1 MTSTGKPPESPS
13 DAGVSAP
20 LPEELQ
26 QTIRAFQESRAIL
39 TAVELDVFT
48 AIGEGAGASAVA
60 EKIGAEVRAI
70 EMLLNALV
78 ALGLLT
84 KQHGRFQ
91 NTPLTKQFLTAGSPN
106 DARAVVMHFAN
117 LWKYWSTLTD
127 CVRAGTSVAYQEFT
141 ERDAAWTEPFIAA
154 MHHNACARAPHVVQ
168 AVGAT
173 GLRRMLDVGGGSGA
187 YSIAFAQANPALEV
201 ELFDLP
207 TVLPIAERHIAAAGL
222 SHRIRTRAG
231 DLRTDWLGENF
242 DLIFIS
248 AICHMLGPEENLS
261 LLRRCYEALAPAGR
275 VVISDFLLSAD
286 KTAPKFGALFA
297 LNMLVATQQGNSYSE
312 EEYREWLRQA
322 GFVEIRRVP
331 LPGPAELMMG
341 RRR

>member
-1 MTSTGKPPESPS
+1 
-13 DAGVSAP
+13 VP

-26 QTIRAFQESRAIL
+26 QTIRAFQESRTIL

-48 AIGEGAGASAVA
+48 AIGDGSGAVEVA
-60 EKIGAEVRAI
+60 TKIGADVRAT

-84 KQHGRFQ
+84 KQDGQFR
-91 NTPLTKQFLTAGSPN
+91 NTPLAKQFLSADSPN

-117 LWKYWSTLTD
+117 LWNYWSTLTN

-141 ERDAAWTEPFIAA
+141 ERDKAWTEPFIAA
-154 MHHNACARAPHVVQ
+154 MHHNASARAPHVVQ

-187 YSIAFAQANPALEV
+187 YSIAFARANPALEV
-201 ELFDLP
+201 ELLDLP

-222 SHRIRTRAG
+222 SGRIHTRAG
-231 DLRTDWLGENF
+231 DLRTDHLGENF
-242 DLIFIS
+242 DLIFVS

-261 LLRRCYEALAPAGR
+261 LLRRCYEALAPDGR
-275 VVISDFLLSAD
+275 VVISDFILSAD

-297 LNMLVATQQGNSYSE
+297 LNMLVATQNGNSYSE
-312 EEYREWLRQA
+312 EEYREWLQQA
-322 GFVEIRRVP
+322 GFTDIRRIP

-341 RRR
+341 RRH